1 MIGPILL
8 GDDTILDHLKTKKIR
23 RGYIV
28 VNIKTG
34 KHSHF
39 KSKYGCYLIKK
50 FISKGIYPDNPY
62 LQDSYRRLTE
72 YKSDHKDRYNNKGVR
87 P

>member
-28 VNIKTG
+28 VNTNTG
-34 KHSHF
+34 NHAHF
-39 KSKYGCYLIKK
+39 ESEYGCFLIKK

-62 LQDSYRRLTE
+62 LQESHRRLTE
-72 YKSDHKDRYNNKGVR
+72 EKKSYKERYNNKQVR
-87 P
+87 R